1 MCIFQIFNIIAL
13 PLSCTKTHNVPY
25 PILNKFIHIFVRP
38 QYWYCS
44 IAAPILVRAWKY
56 VVSDENIVQRW
67 VWFSDF
73 IRKHMSQQ
81 KASQFSTIFSLESF
95 LLGNYLH
102 SYSRWSIVFIQ
113 IEFNIRMKWVLRKC
127 WEYIWSV
134 KTYHYPKKSV
144 PKENNY

>member
-102 SYSRWSIVFIQ
+102 SYSRWSTDRFYSNRIQ
-113 IEFNIRMKWVLRKC
+113 YKNEMSFTKVLRVYLISWNLSLSKEKC
-127 WEYIWSV
+127 AEG
-134 KTYHYPKKSV
+134 K
-144 PKENNY
+144 